1 MGDDCFQASDRAAD
15 GDVDPMVR
23 QNLTGAGGIQLVVRG
38 TGQAVVLTTAKPVI
52 EVGRA
57 WGNDLVLPTGNVSR
71 RHVRFELE
79 DGAVY
84 AEDLG
89 SSAGT
94 LVDGQKIS
102 ARTRLG
108 RGAVVS
114 FACYELELIER

>member
-1 MGDDCFQASDRAAD
+1 MGDDCFQTSDRAAD
-15 GDVDPMVR
+15 GDVDPMAR
-23 QNLTGAGGIQLVVRG
+23 PNLTGSGGPRLVVRG
-38 TGQAVVLTTAKPVI
+38 TGQAVELSTAKPVV

-57 WGNDLVLPTGNVSR
+57 WDNDLVLPTGNVSR
-71 RHVRFELE
+71 RQVRFMLE

-89 SSAGT
+89 SSGGT
-94 LVDGQKIS
+94 LVDGQQIS